1 MSEALQFISR
11 NWHRAYPPMDRLDAL
26 LIIGLLGAILGALI
40 VICRRLEKLNNILA
54 ETRNGDKPAQEV
66 SANGKDR

>member
-1 MSEALQFISR
+1 
-11 NWHRAYPPMDRLDAL
+11 MDRLDAL